1 MNKFNM
7 IVVAWFILRITI
19 SIWFLNAA
27 DFFWRWPTDL
37 YWKFENQNHAV
48 KANSNT
54 SSIVKLIRM
63 GSLHGR
69 VDPLAARLLAFLW
82 LLSNRQRKA
91 RSGLSS
97 MTKREDVL
105 PQLIF
110 CDLYLA
116 LFESHLRY
124 DNVVWCSISSSELQA
139 RAKSLSPIDYWAHTI

>member
-1 MNKFNM
+1 
-7 IVVAWFILRITI
+7 
-19 SIWFLNAA
+19 
-27 DFFWRWPTDL
+27 
-37 YWKFENQNHAV
+37 
-48 KANSNT
+48 
-54 SSIVKLIRM
+54 M

-139 RAKSLSPIDYWAHTI
+139 RAKKPEPYRLLSSHDLRIYGLTVAKRWSFENLIRFQLSVMVQGNLEFTKKEFRY